1 MNNYLFIVLVIIL
14 YGSAALL
21 ALSGLKK
28 KKGKKSNLCT
38 MNKKDKA
45 PQVKDYLC
53 GSRVIKSKPQKIT
66 EVIPVENGGYQIL
79 TYDSHAFLQ
88 SHSNTIPQR
97 GDIIVFYTIRE
108 KKVVGIEL
116 NGKLLYF
123 LSEED
128 I

>member
-1 MNNYLFIVLVIIL
+1 MD
-14 YGSAALL
+14 
-21 ALSGLKK
+21 
-28 KKGKKSNLCT
+28 
-38 MNKKDKA
+38 KKDKA
-45 PQVKDYLC
+45 LQVKDYLC
-53 GSRVIKSKPQKIT
+53 GSKVIKSKPQKIS